1 MTTSLIQVDSISVE
15 EFLQFFQRTK
25 ESSGLNELE
34 ILETYLILE
43 SKESLLAEI
52 AIYDRQ
58 DLFTAIITHF
68 LPLGLIEKIKSSKD
82 KKCRTFLH
90 LIVLSSSIRLLKS
103 IKELFQHDEIFLN
116 AQTAWGETALHLA
129 AGIGNIEITRYLLEM
144 NIDQGIKDQWGRS
157 AADIAQ
163 ETGHSDLF
171 QKTALSS
178 SNLTPPEDNKSTNVP
193 SVISAPK
200 MMISNE
206 FMAALKK
213 KQQSTSEE
221 GKTTVIVKSIFS
233 EAKESIQSST
243 TSSEKTQK
251 INASL
256 TSNKKTAI
264 SKLLEYPG
272 NPDQLSFYCAHE
284 NHDEYDING
293 KDMYGLAAIHKISSW
308 NKVDLLDIILKHDLI
323 NVNLAAAPSQ
333 SNFTALHFAIE
344 NSAINTFRRLLEEKE
359 IQIDL
364 LDKKG
369 RTPLQ
374 LAEELK
380 AQDFIGLLY
389 KHQKLS

>member
-1 MTTSLIQVDSISVE
+1 MTSLIQVNSISGE
-15 EFLQFFQRTK
+15 EFLRFFQRTK
-25 ESSGLNELE
+25 ETPGLSELE

-58 DLFTAIITHF
+58 DLLTAIINHF
-68 LPLGLIEKIKSSKD
+68 LPSGLIEKIKSSKD
-82 KKCRTFLH
+82 KKGRTFLH

-103 IKELFQHDEIFLN
+103 IKELFQHDEIFFN

-144 NIDQGIKDQWGRS
+144 NVDQGIKDQWGRT

-213 KQQSTSEE
+213 KQQSTSGES
-221 GKTTVIVKSIFS
+221 KTTVVVKSIFS
-233 EAKESIQSST
+233 EAKENIQSST
-243 TSSEKTQK
+243 CSDKTQTINK
-251 INASL
+251 I
-256 TSNKKTAI
+256 TAI

-284 NHDEYDING
+284 NHDKYDVNG

-308 NKVDLLDIILKHDLI
+308 NKVDLLDIILRHDLI

-344 NSAINTFRRLLEEKE
+344 NSAINTFRRLLEQKE

-380 AQDFIGLLY
+380 VQDFIDLLY
-389 KHQKLS
+389 SHRKLS